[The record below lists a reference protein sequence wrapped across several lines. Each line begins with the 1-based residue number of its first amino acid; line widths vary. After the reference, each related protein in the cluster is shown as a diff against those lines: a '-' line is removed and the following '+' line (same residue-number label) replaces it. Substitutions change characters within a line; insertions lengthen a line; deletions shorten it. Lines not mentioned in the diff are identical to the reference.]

1 MSRGLAAKVS
11 HSTIEGAVAGAVSLD
26 EVPRSC
32 AAQDCGDRSRAFP
45 ALEMGG
51 EEGVVAREELV
62 EDRIG
67 FVAIGLDVDEQ
78 DESCFVR
85 IDITP
90 ISTCALGQGFEVEFL
105 KSAVLADSESGVGDM
120 KLFSPQEDVGLHT
133 AESLFQSIEER
144 TLVVVVVVGV
154 GPGQGGY
161 GFVGWHPLVLC
172 PAGYWRNS
180 ESEDKK

>member
-11 HSTIEGAVAGAVSLD
+11 HATIEGAVAGAVSLH

-90 ISTCALGQGFEVEFL
+90 ISTCALGQG
-105 KSAVLADSESGVGDM
+105 SGSGSQMRPRGIFQVSRG
-120 KLFSPQEDVGLHT
+120 
-133 AESLFQSIEER
+133 SLWFFY
-144 TLVVVVVVGV
+144 VVCLRS
-154 GPGQGGY
+154 
-161 GFVGWHPLVLC
+161 LVLG
-172 PAGYWRNS
+172 A
-180 ESEDKK
+180 EVI

>member
-11 HSTIEGAVAGAVSLD
+11 HAAIEGAVAGSVSLH

-32 AAQDCGDRSRAFP
+32 AAQDCGDWSRTLP

-67 FVAIGLDVDEQ
+67 FVTIGLDVDEQ
-78 DESCFVR
+78 DESCFLR

-90 ISTCALGQGFEVEFL
+90 ISTYALGQWFEVEFL
-105 KSAVLADSESGVGDM
+105 KSAVLADSEPGVGDM

-133 AESLFQSIEER
+133 TESLFQSLEER

-161 GFVGWHPLVLC
+161 GLVEWTPLVLC
-172 PAGYWRNS
+172 PA
-180 ESEDKK
+180 